1 MLGQVPGELLLGGGL
16 LEKASHS
23 SSLLSSSSSIV
34 ISSQHELVAN
44 STLMDINPKSTSPSS
59 QHRPI

>member
-16 LEKASHS
+16 LENASHS
-23 SSLLSSSSSIV
+23 SSLRSSSSSIV
-34 ISSQHELVAN
+34 ISSQHELIAN
-44 STLMDINPKSTSPSS
+44 SALMYINPKSISSSS